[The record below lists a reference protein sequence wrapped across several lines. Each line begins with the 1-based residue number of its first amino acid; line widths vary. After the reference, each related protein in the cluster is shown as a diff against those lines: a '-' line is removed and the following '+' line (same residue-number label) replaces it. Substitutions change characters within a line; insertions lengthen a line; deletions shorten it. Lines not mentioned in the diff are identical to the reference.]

1 MPSET
6 EIVPNCIGNP
16 PASMTPCLDAL
27 AKRSRERLH
36 GVISFQDDAIPICGL
51 TQSSSPIPTARSIP
65 RLGARSNPSV
75 TIPERGFIC
84 DIAGSLIDSAH
95 SLQYLTNLL
104 NVSEEISVSKKPVQ
118 LDKDGLDPN
127 RWRTLFVVAIAQ
139 LMVVLDSSIVN
150 IAIPSAK
157 ADLGITDA
165 NQQWVITAY
174 TLAFGSL
181 LLIGGRIG
189 DFMGRK
195 RIFIIGLAGFAAA
208 SALGGIAANQ
218 ELLFASR
225 ALQGV
230 FGALLAPAALAIISV
245 TFTVPA
251 ERAKAFGVVGA
262 ISGGGA
268 AIGLILGGTLTE
280 YFSWRWCLGV
290 NVPIAIFAGLMAFF
304 YVRESKAGGEH
315 SYDIPGVITATAGL
329 FSLTYG
335 FNEAA
340 TKGWS
345 SQSTI
350 SFLVAAVVLLVAFVV
365 IEAKVSNPMMPLR
378 VVTERNRGGSYLG
391 SLIVGAGLFSMFLFL
406 GLYLQVV
413 LGYSPL
419 KSGFAFL
426 PFTAGIIVFA
436 GIASQLLPKFGPRP
450 LMVPGLVF
458 AGVGLLM
465 LTLITPETSYTT
477 HVLPS
482 LLIMSSGMAL
492 VFIPLT
498 STSLHGVSNQDT
510 GVASAMINTSQQVGG
525 SLGTAL
531 LNTVAATAATNY
543 IAANQSMGEKV
554 QAFGVTHGFTV
565 AFTVS
570 AGLLFA
576 GAIVLFFF
584 INVGKDS
591 LVETEGVSVH

>member
-1 MPSET
+1 MSQAP
-6 EIVPNCIGNP
+6 
-16 PASMTPCLDAL
+16 
-27 AKRSRERLH
+27 
-36 GVISFQDDAIPICGL
+36 
-51 TQSSSPIPTARSIP
+51 
-65 RLGARSNPSV
+65 V
-75 TIPERGFIC
+75 T
-84 DIAGSLIDSAH
+84 
-95 SLQYLTNLL
+95 T
-104 NVSEEISVSKKPVQ
+104 
-118 LDKDGLDPN
+118 LDPN

-195 RIFIIGLAGFAAA
+195 KIFLVGLAGFAAV

-218 ELLFASR
+218 EQLFAAR

-230 FGALLAPAALAIISV
+230 FAALLAPAALAIISV

-251 ERAKAFGVVGA
+251 ERAKAFGVIGA

-268 AIGLILGGTLTE
+268 AIGLILGGALTE
-280 YFSWRWCLGV
+280 YFSWRWTLGV
-290 NVPIAIFAGLMAFF
+290 NVPIAVAAGLLAIK
-304 YVRESKAGGEH
+304 YVKESKASGDH
-315 SYDIPGVITATAGL
+315 SYDIPGVITATTGL
-329 FSLTYG
+329 FALTYG
-335 FNEAA
+335 FHEAA

-345 SQSTI
+345 SSLTI
-350 SFLVAAVVLLVAFVV
+350 SFLVAALVLLVAFVF
-365 IEAKVSNPMMPLR
+365 IESKVANPMMPLR

-406 GLYLQVV
+406 GLYLQIV
-413 LGYSPL
+413 LGYTPL

-436 GIASQLLPKFGPRP
+436 GVASQLLPKFGPKP
-450 LMVPGLVF
+450 LMVPGLIF
-458 AGVGLLM
+458 AGIGLLM
-465 LTLITPETSYTT
+465 LTQITPETSYVS

-498 STSLHGVSNQDT
+498 STALHGVGNRDT

-531 LNTVAATAATNY
+531 LNTVAATAAVAHIT
-543 IAANQSMGEKV
+543 ANKEVGITVPGLAEKLYPY
-554 QAFGVTHGFTV
+554 GMTHGYTV

-570 AGLLFA
+570 AALLFA
-576 GAIVLFFF
+576 GAVVLFFF
-584 INVGKDS
+584 INIGKDS
-591 LVETEGVSVH
+591 LVETEGVIAH

>member
-1 MPSET
+1 MRSFTPT
-6 EIVPNCIGNP
+6 NNQKLTFFKEI
-16 PASMTPCLDAL
+16 L
-27 AKRSRERLH
+27 
-36 GVISFQDDAIPICGL
+36 
-51 TQSSSPIPTARSIP
+51 
-65 RLGARSNPSV
+65 
-75 TIPERGFIC
+75 
-84 DIAGSLIDSAH
+84 
-95 SLQYLTNLL
+95 
-104 NVSEEISVSKKPVQ
+104 VSKKPAQVGT
-118 LDKDGLDPN
+118 DGLDPT
-127 RWRTLFVVAIAQ
+127 RWRTLFVVAISQ
-139 LMVVLDSSIVN
+139 LMIVLDSSIMN

-157 ADLGITDA
+157 IDLGISDA

-181 LLIGGRIG
+181 LLLGGRIG
-189 DFMGRK
+189 DYMGRK
-195 RIFIIGLAGFAAA
+195 KIFLIGLAGFAAA
-208 SALGGIAANQ
+208 SALGGIASTQ
-218 ELLFASR
+218 GLLFASR

-251 ERAKAFGVVGA
+251 ERAKAFGVIGA

-280 YFSWRWCLGV
+280 FFSWRWCLGV
-290 NVPIAIFAGLMAFF
+290 NVPIAIIAALLAIKF
-304 YVRESKAGGEH
+304 VHESKAQGNNT
-315 SYDIPGVITATAGL
+315 YDIPGVITATAGL

-350 SFLVAAVVLLVAFVV
+350 TFLVTAVFLLVLFVA
-365 IEAKVSNPMMPLR
+365 IEKKVANPLMPLR

-391 SLIVGAGLFSMFLFL
+391 SLVVGAGLFSMFLFL
-406 GLYLQVV
+406 GLYLQVI

-450 LMVPGLVF
+450 LMVPGLIF

-465 LTLITPETSYTT
+465 MTRITPDTSYVT

-498 STSLHGVSNQDT
+498 STSLHGVSNHDT
-510 GVASAMINTSQQVGG
+510 GVASAMLNTSQQIGG

-531 LNTVAATAATNY
+531 LNTIAATATATY
-543 IAANQSMGEKV
+543 AAANTQLGDRVMPF
-554 QAFGVTHGFTV
+554 AMTHGFTV
-565 AFTVS
+565 AFKFS
-570 AGLLFA
+570 AVLLFA
-576 GAIVLFFF
+576 GAVVLFFF
-584 INVGKDS
+584 INIGKES
-591 LVETEGVSVH
+591 LVEAEGVSVH

>member
-1 MPSET
+1 VSQAP
-6 EIVPNCIGNP
+6 
-16 PASMTPCLDAL
+16 
-27 AKRSRERLH
+27 
-36 GVISFQDDAIPICGL
+36 
-51 TQSSSPIPTARSIP
+51 
-65 RLGARSNPSV
+65 V
-75 TIPERGFIC
+75 T
-84 DIAGSLIDSAH
+84 
-95 SLQYLTNLL
+95 T
-104 NVSEEISVSKKPVQ
+104 
-118 LDKDGLDPN
+118 LDPN

-195 RIFIIGLAGFAAA
+195 KIFLVGLAGFAAV

-218 ELLFASR
+218 EQLFAAR

-230 FGALLAPAALAIISV
+230 FAALLAPAALAIISV

-251 ERAKAFGVVGA
+251 ERAKAFGVIGA

-268 AIGLILGGTLTE
+268 AIGLILGGALTE
-280 YFSWRWCLGV
+280 YFSWRWTLGV
-290 NVPIAIFAGLMAFF
+290 NVPIAVAAGLLAIK
-304 YVRESKAGGEH
+304 YVKESKASGDH
-315 SYDIPGVITATAGL
+315 SYDIPGVITATTGL
-329 FSLTYG
+329 FALTYG
-335 FNEAA
+335 FHEAA

-345 SQSTI
+345 SSLTI
-350 SFLVAAVVLLVAFVV
+350 SFLVAALVLLVAFVF
-365 IEAKVSNPMMPLR
+365 IEAKVANPMMPLR

-406 GLYLQVV
+406 GLYLQIV
-413 LGYSPL
+413 LGYTPL

-436 GIASQLLPKFGPRP
+436 GVASQLLPKFGPKP
-450 LMVPGLVF
+450 LMVPGLIF
-458 AGVGLLM
+458 AGIGLLM
-465 LTLITPETSYTT
+465 LTQITPETSYVS

-498 STSLHGVSNQDT
+498 STALHGVGNRDT

-531 LNTVAATAATNY
+531 LNTVAATAAVAHIT
-543 IAANQSMGEKV
+543 ANKEVGITVPGLAEKLYPY
-554 QAFGVTHGFTV
+554 GMTHGYTV

-570 AGLLFA
+570 AALLFA
-576 GAIVLFFF
+576 GAVVLFFF
-584 INVGKDS
+584 INIGKDS
-591 LVETEGVSVH
+591 LVETEGVIAH